1 MTHATPRIAA
11 RTPRLLAATLLLL
24 GAATA
29 QADCSNTSLEGVY
42 AYRGTLTTAQG
53 VCQIQGQGLY
63 DGQGQGWEDMQLS
76 CPSGGTRQHTTSP
89 LRYQVESDC
98 TGMFESPHGVEV
110 NFELNPRRSLRL
122 SLDQNGVQ
130 IAATGSFQS
139 GLSNQQ
145 FNRVAQG
152 MKQWQSFA
160 QQQQQQQKQQQD
172 RSASTSG
179 VPKDE
184 ERWRRLPEAKR
195 QALSQRWTAAYYQA
209 SLWAESCCAHGSGSV
224 EACVN
229 LNAAL
234 NILQEACAWGEGKRC
249 MTEAAMRARQTYCQM
264 GR

>member
-11 RTPRLLAATLLLL
+11 HAPRFLAATLLLL

-98 TGMFESPHGVEV
+98 TGTFESPHGVEV

-122 SLDQNGVQ
+122 SLDQKGVQ
-130 IAATGSFQS
+130 LAATGSFQS

-160 QQQQQQQKQQQD
+160 QQQD
-172 RSASTSG
+172 RPASTSRATS
-179 VPKDE
+179 DE
-184 ERWRRLPEAKR
+184 DRWRALPNTKRL
-195 QALSQRWTAAYYQA
+195 ALMRRWDVAYREA
-209 SLWAESCCAHGSGSV
+209 SLWSSECCDGGGSTRT
-224 EACVN
+224 EACIN
-229 LNAAL
+229 LKTAL
-234 NILQEACAWGEGKRC
+234 NIMSESCSWGYATTCR
-249 MTEAAMRARQTYCQM
+249 TASAMSGRQVYCKM
-264 GR
+264 KH